1 MKKIF
6 NIFIMLVLLFTFTG
20 CKGKYSTIYCD
31 FHTGDFNSKGYYIIK
46 SKDELSKF
54 RSDHTVTAEF
64 TNKLKYD
71 KDYFNNKYLII
82 LIMPAEENNVSYELK
97 HVNFDKSTLNVE
109 IKMLNKTIDTKPEDN
124 KPTVETNPGD
134 VTNPDDNNQNN
145 DSIIDN
151 ISDSIMDGNDNN
163 SSDNGNN
170 NGSVDGENNG
180 SDSTDKP
187 NDDNNG
193 SDSTDKP
200 NDDNNG
206 SDSTDK
212 PNEDSKML
220 VNKGY
225 VLELNKKNMI
235 TTINLKIV

>member
-1 MKKIF
+1 MYLYKK
-6 NIFIMLVLLFTFTG
+6 NILGDIIG
-20 CKGKYSTIYCD
+20 IYE
-31 FHTGDFNSKGYYIIK
+31 Y
-46 SKDELSKF
+46 
-54 RSDHTVTAEF
+54 
-64 TNKLKYD
+64 
-71 KDYFNNKYLII
+71 
-82 LIMPAEENNVSYELK
+82 
-97 HVNFDKSTLNVE
+97 
-109 IKMLNKTIDTKPEDN
+109 
-124 KPTVETNPGD
+124 
-134 VTNPDDNNQNN
+134 NN
-145 DSIIDN
+145 D
-151 ISDSIMDGNDNN
+151 
-163 SSDNGNN
+163 GNN